1 MSEPKTR
8 PTRVTKAID
17 RLEGELKSAETQPL
31 PSQARQT
38 SQRENIVNNK
48 ANSQTGPAKVNAS
61 SKFKKTRSTTTRG
74 FRFSIFLLIA
84 QNSNVWSVPMPV
96 LQSMLMNIRKM
107 TLCLV
112 RTNLQSHF
120 QRSQFV
126 SQLSK
131 WITAPSSKI
140 CYIGSKRV
148 LQGF

>member
-17 RLEGELKSAETQPL
+17 RLEGELKSAEAQPL

-84 QNSNVWSVPMPV
+84 
-96 LQSMLMNIRKM
+96 
-107 TLCLV
+107 
-112 RTNLQSHF
+112 
-120 QRSQFV
+120 
-126 SQLSK
+126 
-131 WITAPSSKI
+131 
-140 CYIGSKRV
+140 
-148 LQGF
+148 